1 MSAAP
6 RSIAI
11 VAAGHRP
18 DALQSA
24 CRTVAWFEDRG
35 VRVICDQPTA
45 QALGRDQPD
54 GELELKADLVLVFGG
69 DGTTI
74 STLRGASVNGVPVI
88 GVNYGTVGF
97 LTEIAADALESTLER
112 LAAGEYDIE
121 SRMML
126 QAVVSGASPPAQ
138 AEVAANDVVV
148 KALNPAHV
156 LVWRI
161 AADGD
166 LIAEFPAD
174 GLIVSTPTG
183 STAYN
188 LSAGGPVVVP
198 DLPAMILT
206 PICPHTLAA
215 RPLVLPDDIEL
226 TITMEPFGEQRGAM
240 VSIDGRVDL
249 EFGDDETL
257 SVRRAER
264 DMKVA
269 RLSRTAFFDSLRGK
283 LRWGKPK

>member
-1 MSAAP
+1 MSTPP

-11 VAAGHRP
+11 VAAGHRT
-18 DALQSA
+18 DALESA
-24 CRTVAWFEDRG
+24 CATVAWFEARG
-35 VRVICDQPTA
+35 LTVHCDQCTA
-45 QALGRDQPD
+45 AGLGRPAAADPT
-54 GELELKADLVLVFGG
+54 ELKADLVLVFGG

-74 STLRGASVNGVPVI
+74 STLRRASINGAPVI

-97 LTEIAADALESTLER
+97 LTEIAADALEPTLER
-112 LAAGEYDIE
+112 LAAGDYEIE

-126 QAVVSGASPPAQ
+126 QAVVCQPGEFRQP
-138 AEVAANDVVV
+138 EIAANDVVV

-166 LIAEFPAD
+166 LIAQFPAD
-174 GLIVSTPTG
+174 GVIVSTPTG

-198 DLPAMILT
+198 DLAAMILT

-226 TITMEPFGEQRGAM
+226 TITMEPVGERKGAL
-240 VSIDGRVDL
+240 VSIDGRVDR
-249 EFGDDETL
+249 EMGPDEVLT
-257 SVRRAER
+257 VRRAER
-264 DMKVA
+264 AMKVA

-283 LRWGKPK
+283 LRWGEPK